1 MRQSTTRRIQFGAD
15 TEHAVDVRLRP
26 ARVCFE
32 TDPHGPLAATRRGYL
47 EQVVDQLKAN
57 GRAPRVCLY
66 ALSVRGQRPNASLE
80 AAATF
85 AGHQNWQV
93 GSGLIFTDHHGIEG
107 PSSRPGW
114 RAVREQVRAGYADGV
129 VAVTATVVSTHV
141 EEYQQEIDWFGH
153 HWGFIGLVIPEIRK
167 DQR

>member
-1 MRQSTTRRIQFGAD
+1 
-15 TEHAVDVRLRP
+15 
-26 ARVCFE
+26 
-32 TDPHGPLAATRRGYL
+32 
-47 EQVVDQLKAN
+47 
-57 GRAPRVCLY
+57 
-66 ALSVRGQRPNASLE
+66 LE

-114 RAVREQVRAGYADGV
+114 RAVREQIRAGYADGV
-129 VAVTATVVSTHV
+129 VVVTATVVSTHV